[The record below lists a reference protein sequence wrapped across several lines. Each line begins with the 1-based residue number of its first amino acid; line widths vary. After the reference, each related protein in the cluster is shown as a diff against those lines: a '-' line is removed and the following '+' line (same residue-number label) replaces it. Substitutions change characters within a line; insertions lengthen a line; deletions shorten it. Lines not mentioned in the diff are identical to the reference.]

1 MTAATRDRMNVVS
14 MAGSFVPSSFAAAL
28 PAQNAT
34 TEPTAHEAAAM
45 LPFVAIRMLQ
55 AFFHTKR
62 ALLVV
67 QLLLATLRA
76 TFYTLR
82 DSNSFG
88 VQVSKIA
95 VRWQNCHFD
104 GATRE

>member
-1 MTAATRDRMNVVS
+1 MNVIS

-45 LPFVAIRMLQ
+45 LPFVAILMFQ

-62 ALLVV
+62 ASLGMKLF
-67 QLLLATLRA
+67 LATLRA
-76 TFYTLR
+76 AFYSLC
-82 DSNSFG
+82 DSNSFWCA
-88 VQVSKIA
+88 SLE
-95 VRWQNCHFD
+95 NCRS
-104 GATRE
+104 AAKLPL